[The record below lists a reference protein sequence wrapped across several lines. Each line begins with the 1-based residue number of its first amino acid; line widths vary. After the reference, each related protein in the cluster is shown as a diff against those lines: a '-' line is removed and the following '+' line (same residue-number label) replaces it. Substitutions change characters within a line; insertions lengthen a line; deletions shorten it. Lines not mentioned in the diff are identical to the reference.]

1 VPISFDPEKRNW
13 TLAVR
18 GLDFAEAAEL
28 IEDGASF
35 EFVDDRRDYGE
46 TRITTIGLLRGRMIV
61 VIWTKRDDDHHVISM
76 RKANDREYARYASRL
91 G

>member
-1 VPISFDPEKRNW
+1 MPISFDPEKRNW